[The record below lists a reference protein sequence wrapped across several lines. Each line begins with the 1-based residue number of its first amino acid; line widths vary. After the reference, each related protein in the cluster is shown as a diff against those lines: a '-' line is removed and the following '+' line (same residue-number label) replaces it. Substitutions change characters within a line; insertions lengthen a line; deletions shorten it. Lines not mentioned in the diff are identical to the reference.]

1 MSEPT
6 GNEKPVEQPW
16 EMSWVKKP
24 IQAVTEFVNKAV
36 DAVKEPWEMPWQKK
50 ATPVSTPPEKPAVAP
65 SKGFSVDEYIQK
77 TAVVESGNNPNAK
90 AKKSSAVG
98 LYQFTASTWMDM
110 VNRMD
115 LPYTLMDRKDPKKS
129 EEVMR
134 KFTEMNYEKA
144 KKDLGREPTN
154 VDVYMYHF
162 LGNNASTL
170 LKAKG
175 DEVAY
180 KQVSPAQARANKP
193 VFFHE
198 DGTPKTVNQVL
209 ERYMGKFGNGE
220 KGRI

>member
-1 MSEPT
+1 
-6 GNEKPVEQPW
+6 
-16 EMSWVKKP
+16 
-24 IQAVTEFVNKAV
+24 
-36 DAVKEPWEMPWQKK
+36 
-50 ATPVSTPPEKPAVAP
+50 
-65 SKGFSVDEYIQK
+65 
-77 TAVVESGNNPNAK
+77 
-90 AKKSSAVG
+90 
-98 LYQFTASTWMDM
+98 MDM

-144 KKDLGREPTN
+144 TKDLGREPTN

-175 DEVAY
+175 DDVAY